1 MRELSGKTIRPK
13 CKYYSECGGCQLQY
27 LSYEDQLVLKEN
39 QVKKLMGNLCDV
51 NEIIGTESPYIYR
64 NKSHYTFAKNRK
76 NIVISGMYA
85 KNSHSVIDIDTCI
98 IQNENSDKIVQTIKS
113 MMKSF
118 KMEPYNEDS
127 RTGFLRH
134 ILIKNGVNTGEYLV
148 VLVVGDKVFP
158 GKKNFVK
165 ALLKKHPEITSVVL
179 NVNNRRTSV
188 VLGDYE
194 TTIYGKGFI
203 EDILCGKRF
212 RISSKSFYQINP
224 IQTEKL
230 YKKAIEM
237 ANINKDEIVI
247 DAYSGIGTIS
257 IVAADYAKEVI
268 GVELNRDS
276 VRNAISNAKINKV
289 DNVYF
294 INQDAGEYM
303 VEKALKGEKVDLV
316 IMDPPREGSDENFL
330 SSVVKLSP
338 KKVVYISCNPE
349 TQERD
354 VKYLIKHD
362 YKIKEIQPVDM
373 FPQTNHVETCCLL
386 SKTKTQS

>member
-158 GKKNFVK
+158 GKKNFVND
-165 ALLKKHPEITSVVL
+165 V
-179 NVNNRRTSV
+179 
-188 VLGDYE
+188 
-194 TTIYGKGFI
+194 
-203 EDILCGKRF
+203 
-212 RISSKSFYQINP
+212 
-224 IQTEKL
+224 
-230 YKKAIEM
+230 
-237 ANINKDEIVI
+237 
-247 DAYSGIGTIS
+247 S
-257 IVAADYAKEVI
+257 I
-268 GVELNRDS
+268 
-276 VRNAISNAKINKV
+276 
-289 DNVYF
+289 
-294 INQDAGEYM
+294 
-303 VEKALKGEKVDLV
+303 
-316 IMDPPREGSDENFL
+316 
-330 SSVVKLSP
+330 
-338 KKVVYISCNPE
+338 
-349 TQERD
+349 
-354 VKYLIKHD
+354 
-362 YKIKEIQPVDM
+362 
-373 FPQTNHVETCCLL
+373 
-386 SKTKTQS
+386 

>member
-51 NEIIGTESPYIYR
+51 NEIIGTESPYRYR
-64 NKSHYTFAKNRK
+64 NKSHYTFGKNRK
-76 NIVISGMYA
+76 NTIISGMYA

-158 GKKNFVK
+158 GKKNFIK

-303 VEKALKGEKVDLV
+303 VKKSLKGENVDLV

-373 FPQTNHVETCCLL
+373 FPQTDHVEVVTLL
-386 SKTKTQS
+386 VKE